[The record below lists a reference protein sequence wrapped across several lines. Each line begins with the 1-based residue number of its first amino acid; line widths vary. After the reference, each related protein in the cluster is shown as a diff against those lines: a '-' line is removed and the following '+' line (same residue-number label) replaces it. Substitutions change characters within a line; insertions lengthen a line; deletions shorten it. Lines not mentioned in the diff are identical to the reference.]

1 MDRVVGKGR
10 ITSKHL
16 KDFNYL
22 NAVLRE
28 TLRLSPTAPA
38 FARGMRR
45 ETKEDYTTLGG
56 GRYRI
61 EKDSRMICLM
71 PKVQCDPKFY
81 GEDANEFKPERMLD
95 KNFNKVPKSAWKVS
109 RKPLSYLV
117 TPLSQYSHL
126 GQA

>member
-1 MDRVVGKGR
+1 LKNPAAYFKAQEEVDRVVGKGR
-10 ITSKHL
+10 ITSQHL
-16 KDFNYL
+16 KDLHYL

-45 ETKEDYTTLGG
+45 ESKEDHTTLGG

-61 EKDSRMICLM
+61 EKGSRLLCLI
-71 PKVQCDPKFY
+71 PKIHRDPKFY

-95 KNFNKVPKSAWKVS
+95 ENFEKLPKSAWKVS
-109 RKPLSYLV
+109 S
-117 TPLSQYSHL
+117 TS
-126 GQA
+126 